1 MRSGAANVS
10 RTLAVPK
17 PAEIQAMLVERLHPV
32 TSPRLAVV
40 GRGATVQEAALSLSR
55 PSVGLVVVCG
65 AGGGLQGVVSKSD
78 LIRYLRSPDHTS
90 PQVSALMTTSVITC
104 GQKDDVHD
112 VWQTMATR
120 NLQNIPVIDDG
131 ARPLGVLDIRD
142 AMKALFEEE
151 TLQEQML
158 FNYVTGVGYR

>member
-1 MRSGAANVS
+1 MF
-10 RTLAVPK
+10 
-17 PAEIQAMLVERLHPV
+17 VERLHPL
-32 TSPRLAVV
+32 TSSRLVVV
-40 GRGATVQEAALSLSR
+40 GQDATVQDAALSLSR
-55 PSVGLVVVCG
+55 PPVGLVMVCG
-65 AGGGLQGVVSKSD
+65 AGGSLQGVLSKSD
-78 LIRYLRSPDHTS
+78 LIRYLSDPNRAS

-104 GQKDDVHD
+104 GPKDDVHD

-120 NLQNIPVIDDG
+120 NLQNVPVIDDG

-151 TLQEQML
+151 TLQERML